1 MNPKDNNN
9 QWLVSSD
16 IFLTL
21 VEFLSKREI
30 TLPDQLTHQFESIQ
44 KHNNAELSF
53 IPAALLGEAFQF
65 AEDALDDTLIALR
78 CGASS
83 ETKHWGFLGYLIQ
96 TSQTTGEALAT
107 LDQYSKLITNQYQV
121 CIHQGPG
128 EPWIE
133 GKTVNGEF
141 DQYSRHFI
149 EYIISSFLSFVRQ
162 WTTLE
167 LPCESFQLPWKAE
180 NTAENYQ
187 ALLGA
192 PCYFEEERLQINLSI
207 DTLKYSLQHCDPK
220 LHQLMLEKTT
230 ELYQHVVMQDDWLL
244 ELKKYILDNLSQGT
258 PSLANASA
266 HLDLGERTLR
276 RKLEKIGLSYQ
287 GLIDDTRKEIA
298 IPMVKEAKL
307 SLMEISLLLGFSEQS
322 SFHRAFKRWTGKTP
336 LKY

>member
-1 MNPKDNNN
+1 MTPKDNNK

-21 VEFLSKREI
+21 VEFLSKRDVV
-30 TLPDQLTHQFESIQ
+30 LPDQLTHQFNTIQ
-44 KHNNAELSF
+44 KNSNAELSF
-53 IPAALLGEAFQF
+53 IPAALLGDAFQF
-65 AEDALDDTLIALR
+65 AEDTLNDTLVALR

-107 LDQYSKLITNQYQV
+107 LDQYSTLITNQYQV
-121 CIHQGPG
+121 CIHQEQD

-133 GKTVNGEF
+133 GKPINGGF
-141 DQYSRHFI
+141 DQYSRHFA

-162 WTTLE
+162 WTSLE
-167 LPCESFQLPWKAE
+167 FPCKSFQLPWKAE

-192 PCYFEEERLQINLSI
+192 PCYFGEERLQIKLSR

-220 LHQLMLEKTT
+220 LHELMLEKTA
-230 ELYQHVVMQDDWLL
+230 ELYRHVVMQDDWLV
-244 ELKKYILDNLSQGT
+244 ELKRYILDNLSQGT
-258 PSLANASA
+258 PSLTNAST
-266 HLDLGERTLR
+266 HVGLGERTLR
-276 RKLEKIGLSYQ
+276 RKLEKIGLSFQ